1 MRILVN
7 PMAIAKANT
16 HVRRIAAC
24 WYHDGAV
31 RPAGPVEVFD
41 LSVVGLS
48 LAM

>member
-16 HVRRIAAC
+16 HVLRIAAC
-24 WYHDGAV
+24 WYHNGAV
-31 RPAGPVEVFD
+31 RPGPVDVFD